1 VPLIG
6 QRIIELLVSVLKR
19 SLLCSKMILSQS
31 SACACSNWFTI
42 SFVAPNEKMAELLK
56 KTVKEAQDMI
66 SKVAQQD
73 LGCFDKLS

>member
-1 VPLIG
+1 
-6 QRIIELLVSVLKR
+6 
-19 SLLCSKMILSQS
+19 MQS

-73 LGCFDKLS
+73 LECFDKLS